1 MTIKADFDKD
11 KANKLFGTEFNNG
24 IFPLLEKPDRSNEE
38 TEKMIQMA
46 FASTLHWSEYSGCKY
61 ANKVRGINMIT
72 TALAYAGRKE
82 SALYYARK
90 NFEMVTERPG
100 EVEDFDVS
108 FMLMQ
113 YARALAL
120 NDMHNEARERYNEC
134 LQSIEKIADAE
145 DKQIVIADLNA
156 GPWYGLSPDKIS

>member
-1 MTIKADFDKD
+1 MENKPDFDLD
-11 KANKLFGTEFNNG
+11 LANKWFGVNYNNG
-24 IFPLLEKPDRSNEE
+24 IFPLLEKTDRTDEE

-46 FASTLHWSEYSGCKY
+46 FASTIHWSEFSGCKY
-61 ANKVRGINMIT
+61 ANKVRGINMIA

-82 SALYYARK
+82 GSLYYARK
-90 NFEMVTERPG
+90 NFEMVTEKQG

-120 NDMHNEARERYNEC
+120 NERLSEARERYIEC

-145 DKQIVIADLNA
+145 DKKIVMGDLNS
-156 GPWYGLSPDKIS
+156 GPWYGLNQ